1 MTLAVDRRMRTRTVL
16 KHTAGLVA
24 GVAAFS
30 AAWRHASRMDLHGR
44 TALITGGSRGLGLAI
59 ARELGRLGAHVTL
72 AARDAAELDAARE
85 DLESRGIGVS
95 VLVCDLAERGEG
107 RRIVE
112 QVIADRGRLDVLV
125 NNAGVIQVG
134 PLEHM
139 HTADFEEAM
148 DVHFWAPLQTM
159 TAAMPAMKAQGGGR
173 IVNISSIGGKVGV
186 AHLVPYCASKFA
198 LTGLSSA
205 MRGELAKDNIWVTT
219 VAPGLMR
226 TGSPF
231 NAWFKGD
238 HRGEFAWFTVSD
250 SLPLLTIDAARAAR
264 QIVNACRCGDAELV
278 VTWPAKLAVMANAL
292 CPSVV
297 ALGMKITN
305 GLLPKPIDASGDRAR
320 SGWQSLSE
328 WAPSRLTR
336 LSEQA
341 AIDLNEASGRP

>member
-1 MTLAVDRRMRTRTVL
+1 MRTRTVL

-30 AAWRHASRMDLHGR
+30 AAWRQASRMDLRGR

-148 DVHFWAPLQTM
+148 DIHFWAPLQTM
-159 TAAMPAMKAQGGGR
+159 TAAVPAMKAQGGGR

-198 LTGLSSA
+198 LTGLSES
-205 MRGELAKDNIWVTT
+205 MRGELVKDNILVTT

-231 NAWFKGD
+231 NAWFKGN
-238 HRGEFAWFTVSD
+238 HREEFAWFTVSD
-250 SLPLLTIDAARAAR
+250 SLPLMTIDAARAPR
-264 QIVNACRCGDAELV
+264 QSANPRPPRRASDRQRLPLRRR
-278 VTWPAKLAVMANAL
+278 PADRDLAGQA
-292 CPSVV
+292 
-297 ALGMKITN
+297 
-305 GLLPKPIDASGDRAR
+305 GDRRQRRVSVGGRA
-320 SGWQSLSE
+320 GHVVDQ
-328 WAPSRLTR
+328 P
-336 LSEQA
+336 A
-341 AIDLNEASGRP
+341 AAETAGRVGRPRPQRLAAPVARGPVPPSAAPR

>member
-1 MTLAVDRRMRTRTVL
+1 MRTRTL
-16 KHTAGLVA
+16 LRHTAGLVA
-24 GVAAFS
+24 GAAAFS
-30 AAWRHASRMDLHGR
+30 AAWRHATRLDLHGR

-85 DLESRGIGVS
+85 DLEARGIGVS

-112 QVIADRGRLDVLV
+112 HVIAERGRIDILV

-134 PLEHM
+134 PIEHM

-205 MRGELAKDNIWVTT
+205 TRGELAKDNIWVTT

-264 QIVNACRCGDAELV
+264 QIVDACRCGDAELV
-278 VTWPAKLAVMANAL
+278 VTWPAKLAVIANAI

-305 GLLPKPIDASGDRAR
+305 GLLPKPVDASGDRAR

-336 LSEQA
+336 LTEQA
-341 AIDLNEASGRP
+341 AAEHNQM

>member
-1 MTLAVDRRMRTRTVL
+1 ML

-30 AAWRHASRMDLHGR
+30 AAWRHASRMNLEGR
-44 TALITGGSRGLGLAI
+44 TALVTGGSRGLGLAI

-72 AARDAAELDAARE
+72 AARDAEELDAAHE
-85 DLESRGIGVS
+85 DLASRGVGVS
-95 VLVCDLAERGEG
+95 VLACDLSERGEG

-112 QVIADRGRLDVLV
+112 QVIAERGRIDILV

-139 HTADFEEAM
+139 QTADFEEAM

-159 TAAMPAMKAQGGGR
+159 TAAIPAMKAQGGGR
-173 IVNISSIGGKVGV
+173 IVNISSIGGKIGV

-198 LTGLSSA
+198 LTGLSTA
-205 MRGELAKDNIWVTT
+205 MRGELAKDQILVTT
-219 VAPGLMR
+219 VSPGLMR

-231 NAWFKGD
+231 NAWFKGR
-238 HRGEFAWFTVSD
+238 HREEFAWFTVSD

-264 QIVNACRCGDAELV
+264 QIVNACRYGDAELV
-278 VTWPAKLAVMANAL
+278 VTWPAKLAIVANAL

-297 ALGMKITN
+297 AMGMEMTN
-305 GLLPKPIDASGDRAR
+305 RLLPRPADVSGDRAH
-320 SGWQSLSE
+320 SGWQSLSA
-328 WAPSRLTR
+328 WAPSRWTR
-336 LSEQA
+336 LTEQA
-341 AIDLNEASGRP
+341 AIENNQT

>member
-1 MTLAVDRRMRTRTVL
+1 LRAIRAMRTRNLL
-16 KHTAGLVA
+16 KHTAGLLA
-24 GVAAFS
+24 GAAAFS
-30 AAWRHASRMDLHGR
+30 VAWRHATRLDLRGR

-85 DLESRGIGVS
+85 DLEARGIGVA
-95 VLVCDLAERGEG
+95 VLVCDLSERGEG

-112 QVIADRGRLDVLV
+112 HVIAERGRLDILV
-125 NNAGVIQVG
+125 NNAGIIQVG
-134 PLEHM
+134 PIEHM

-148 DVHFWAPLQTM
+148 DLHFWAPLQTM
-159 TAAMPAMKAQGGGR
+159 QAAMPAMKAQGGGR

-205 MRGELAKDNIWVTT
+205 LRGELAKDNIWVTT

-238 HRGEFAWFTVSD
+238 HRSEFAWFTVSD
-250 SLPLLTIDAARAAR
+250 SLPLLTIDATRAAR

-278 VTWPAKLAVMANAL
+278 VTWPAKLAVMANAV

-305 GLLPKPIDASGDRAR
+305 SLLPKPVDASGDRAH

>member
-1 MTLAVDRRMRTRTVL
+1 MRTRNL
-16 KHTAGLVA
+16 LRHTAGLVA
-24 GVAAFS
+24 GAAAFS
-30 AAWRHASRMDLHGR
+30 AAWRHATRLDLHGR

-85 DLESRGIGVS
+85 DLEARGIGVAL
-95 VLVCDLAERGEG
+95 LVCDLAERGEG

-112 QVIADRGRLDVLV
+112 HVIAERGRLDILV

-134 PLEHM
+134 PIEHM

-148 DVHFWAPLQTM
+148 DIHFWAPLQTM

-231 NAWFKGD
+231 NAWFKGN
-238 HRGEFAWFTVSD
+238 HRSEFAWFTVSD
-250 SLPLLTIDAARAAR
+250 SLPLLTIDAGRAAR
-264 QIVNACRCGDAELV
+264 QIVHACRCGDAELV
-278 VTWPAKLAVMANAL
+278 VTWPAKLAVIANAV

-305 GLLPKPIDASGDRAR
+305 GLLPKPVDASGNRAR

>member
-1 MTLAVDRRMRTRTVL
+1 MRTRTVL

-30 AAWRHASRMDLHGR
+30 AAWRQASRMDLRGR

-112 QVIADRGRLDVLV
+112 QVIADRGRIDVLV

-159 TAAMPAMKAQGGGR
+159 LAAVPAMKTQGGGR

-198 LTGLSSA
+198 LTGLSSS
-205 MRGELAKDNIWVTT
+205 MRAELAKDNIMVTT
-219 VAPGLMR
+219 VCPGLMR

-231 NAWFKGD
+231 HAWFKGN
-238 HRGEFAWFTVSD
+238 HREEFAWFTVSD

-264 QIVNACRCGDAELV
+264 QIVNSARCGDAELT
-278 VTWPAKLAVMANAL
+278 VTWPAKLAVMANGVM
-292 CPSVV
+292 PSAV
-297 ALGMKITN
+297 ALGMRLTN
-305 GLLPKPIDASGDRAR
+305 ALLPRPGGEAGDQAH
-320 SGWQSLSE
+320 SGWQSLSP

-336 LSEQA
+336 LTERA
-341 AIDLNEASGRP
+341 AVRNNQLSGASGPP